1 MEAVGGI
8 FFSFI
13 TVYLLKINI
22 SHYFK
27 LLKMSQISVTGNGLK
42 PEASALES
50 RFICDTLRVFAQGV
64 RAGSNITRR

>member
-8 FFSFI
+8 VFSFI

-27 LLKMSQISVTGNGLK
+27 LLKMSQISNRGLSSG
-42 PEASALES
+42 EQ
-50 RFICDTLRVFAQGV
+50 VHM
-64 RAGSNITRR
+64 